1 MIKYIKI
8 IFIIAICLAVGLMS
22 SQITQANIPF
32 WYENLIKPNFTP
44 PNWVFAPVW
53 TFLFA
58 TMGAAAGLVW
68 NQWNDR
74 KEEVQN
80 ALIFFFI
87 QLGLNAFWTYLF
99 FGLQNILLAS
109 VEIII
114 LWLIIYET
122 YLKFLKFNRWYG
134 YLLIPY
140 LVWVSYATLL
150 TIVIW
155 YLN

>member
-122 YLKFLKFNRWYG
+122 YLKFLKFNRGYG

>member
-1 MIKYIKI
+1 MIRYIKI

-32 WYENLIKPNFTP
+32 WYENLQKPSFTP

-58 TMGAAAGLVW
+58 TMGAAAGMVW
-68 NQWNDR
+68 NHWENR

-80 ALIFFFI
+80 ALIFFFV

-99 FGLQNILLAS
+99 FGLKNLLLAS
-109 VEIII
+109 VEIIL
-114 LWLIIYET
+114 LWLLIYET
-122 YLKFLKFNRWYG
+122 YLKFLKFNRWCG

-140 LVWVSYATLL
+140 LLWVSYATLL
-150 TIVIW
+150 TIVVW